1 MFGGFYTPS
10 QYQYDNWVNIQL
22 TVSKGHFLNL
32 DPGSGQVCLCNTFG
46 QISVVTGAAAAHC
59 WHTVHGPLALQPDW
73 ARFI

>member
-32 DPGSGQVCLCNTFG
+32 DPGSGQVCLCN
-46 QISVVTGAAAAHC
+46 QLWMSLLELKRNPERSIPYAIHLLLHVVD
-59 WHTVHGPLALQPDW
+59 Q
-73 ARFI
+73 